1 MTLRLCI
8 ITDAWVPQ
16 VNGVV
21 RTLEAVERELR
32 RAGHTVL
39 TIGPDR
45 FRSIPCPTYPEIRL
59 ALFPTNALTR
69 LIDDFKPDA
78 IHIATEG
85 PLGVLA
91 RRLCRKRGWPFT
103 TSFHTRFPDYLAARF
118 WVPPDWTYR
127 WLRSFHAAA
136 ASTMV
141 ATQSLEDDLAG
152 RGFRNM
158 VRWTRGVDIDMF
170 RPGLPVPDA
179 MAALPRPIFLHVGR
193 IAVEKNLEAFLS
205 LDLPGSKVLVGEG
218 PQRAKL
224 MERYPDAHFLGMKKG
239 AELAGCYAAA
249 DAFVFPSRTDTFGL
263 VLLEALACGTP
274 VAAYPVTGPLD
285 VIGDA
290 PVGVLSDDLEK
301 AAKIALT
308 LDPAACRQHAQGFSW
323 GASAQQFAENL
334 MPT

>member
-1 MTLRLCI
+1 MKLCI
-8 ITDAWVPQ
+8 VTDAWAPQ

-21 RTLEAVERELR
+21 RTLEAVELELK
-32 RAGHTVL
+32 RAGHEVM

-45 FRSIPCPTYPEIRL
+45 FRSLPCPTYPEIRL
-59 ALFPTNALTR
+59 ALFPTNELTR
-69 LIDDFKPDA
+69 LIDGFKPDA

-118 WVPPDWTYR
+118 LIPTAWTYR
-127 WLRSFHAAA
+127 WLRGFHAAA
-136 ASTMV
+136 ARTMV

-152 RGFRNM
+152 KGFRNL
-158 VRWTRGVDIDMF
+158 VRWTRGVDTELF
-170 RPGLPVPDA
+170 RPGYPIPDA
-179 MAALPRPIFLHVGR
+179 MKDLPRPIFLHVGR
-193 IAVEKNLEAFLS
+193 VAVEKNIEAFLQ

-218 PQRAKL
+218 PQLAKL
-224 MERYPDAHFLGMKKG
+224 KEKYPEAHFLGMKKG
-239 AELAGCYAAA
+239 NELAACYASA

-285 VIGDA
+285 VVGNSQA
-290 PVGVLSDDLEK
+290 GVLSEDLR
-301 AAKIALT
+301 AAALKALT
-308 LDPAACRQHAQGFSW
+308 LDRDACRRHAQSFSW
-323 GASAQQFAENL
+323 SASATQFTTNL
-334 MPT
+334 MPA

>member
-170 RPGLPVPDA
+170 RPDLPVPDA

-193 IAVEKNLEAFLS
+193 IAVEKNLDAFLS

-218 PQRAKL
+218 PQRTKL
-224 MERYPDAHFLGMKKG
+224 RERYPDAHFLGMKKG
-239 AELAGCYAAA
+239 PDLAACYAAA

-274 VAAYPVTGPLD
+274 IAAYPVTGPLD

-290 PVGVLSDDLEK
+290 PVGVLSDDLGK
-301 AAKIALT
+301 AARIALT
-308 LDPAACRQHAQGFSW
+308 LDRAACRRHAQGFSW
-323 GASAQQFAENL
+323 STSATQFARNL